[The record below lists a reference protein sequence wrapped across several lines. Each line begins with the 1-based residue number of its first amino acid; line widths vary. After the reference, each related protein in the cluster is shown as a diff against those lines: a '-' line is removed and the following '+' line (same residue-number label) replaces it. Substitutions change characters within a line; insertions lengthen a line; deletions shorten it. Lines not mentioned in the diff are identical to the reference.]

1 MPSTNRVQ
9 KKTDLVYLYLH
20 RNDEGRV
27 QTVQRE
33 RLVRSAGEHR
43 FFYKLPDEAR
53 RAAPGQHGAPTRRG
67 APLRLFVQT
76 R

>member
-1 MPSTNRVQ
+1 M
-9 KKTDLVYLYLH
+9 
-20 RNDEGRV
+20 
-27 QTVQRE
+27 QRE